1 MILRGLYDWP
11 SARWRR
17 PTDDLVTMRRQM
29 ENLFDGFFKRPSQL
43 ATSGV
48 YPLINLTGDKDN
60 YYLRAEIPGLKSDE
74 LEIQV
79 TSNTITL
86 SGERKIP
93 TENENAK
100 YHRRERE
107 AGTFSRGISL
117 PGDVNPDKVE
127 ASLKDGM
134 LTVVIPKAEAA
145 KPKQITVK

>member
-1 MILRGLYDWP
+1 M
-11 SARWRR
+11 A
-17 PTDDLVTMRRQM
+17 TMRRQM
-29 ENLFDGFFKRPSQL
+29 ENLFDRFARRPSRL

-48 YPLINLTGDKDN
+48 YPQINLTGDKDN

-74 LEIQV
+74 LDIQV

-86 SGERKIP
+86 AGERKIP
-93 TENENAK
+93 IEDENAR

-134 LTVVIPKAEAA
+134 LTVIIPKAEAT

>member
-11 SARWRR
+11 SGRWRR
-17 PTDDLVTMRRQM
+17 PTDDMETMKRQM
-29 ENLFDGFFKRPSQL
+29 GNLFDDFFRRPSRL

-48 YPLINLTGDKDN
+48 YPLVNLTGDKDN

-74 LEIQV
+74 LDIQV
-79 TSNTITL
+79 TSNAITL
-86 SGERKIP
+86 SGERKFL
-93 TENENAK
+93 TEDGSAT

-117 PGDVNPDKVE
+117 PGDVNPDKVD

-134 LTVVIPKAEAA
+134 LTVIIPKAEAS

>member
-11 SARWRR
+11 SAGWRKS
-17 PTDDLVTMRRQM
+17 TDDMAAVRRQM
-29 ENLFDGFFKRPSQL
+29 ENLLDSFVRRPSRL

-74 LEIQV
+74 LDIQV

-93 TENENAK
+93 VEDENAK

-117 PGDVNPDKVE
+117 PGDANPDKVE
-127 ASLKDGM
+127 AALKDGI
-134 LTVVIPKAEAA
+134 LTVTIPKAEAT

>member
-1 MILRGLYDWP
+1 
-11 SARWRR
+11 
-17 PTDDLVTMRRQM
+17 M
-29 ENLFDGFFKRPSQL
+29 ENLFDGFLRRPSQL
-43 ATSGV
+43 TSSGV

-74 LEIQV
+74 LDIQV

-93 TENENAK
+93 AEDKNAQ

-117 PGDVNPDKVE
+117 PGDVDPDKVE

-134 LTVVIPKAEAA
+134 LTVIIPKAEAA

>member
-11 SARWRR
+11 SSRWRR
-17 PTDDLVTMRRQM
+17 PTGDLATMKRQM
-29 ENLFDGFFKRPSQL
+29 ENLFDDFFKGSSRL

-48 YPLINLTGDKDN
+48 YPLINLTGDKNN

-74 LEIQV
+74 LDIQV
-79 TSNTITL
+79 TANTITL
-86 SGERKIP
+86 AGERKIP
-93 TENENAK
+93 TEDEKAK

-107 AGTFSRGISL
+107 AGKFSRGISL

-134 LTVVIPKAEAA
+134 LTVTIPKAEAA